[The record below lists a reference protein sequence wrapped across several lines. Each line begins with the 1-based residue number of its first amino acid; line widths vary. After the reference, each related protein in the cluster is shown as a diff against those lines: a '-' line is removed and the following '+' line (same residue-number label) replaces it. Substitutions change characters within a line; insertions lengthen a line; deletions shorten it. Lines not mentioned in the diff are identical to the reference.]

1 MRISNTQEERP
12 KRRTERTI
20 EEHVKFINEN
30 NVERVDVFTESIEFL
45 KECPG
50 IKAASVY
57 VPLCVEKEFDFSPLY
72 EMENLE
78 AVDCGA
84 ESLAG
89 APRVNKFFVDFT
101 KMKHIK
107 QIRISLSN
115 FRRGTGFQKVKD
127 LELLRISDC
136 DKEDLR
142 EYFCSEKM
150 KYLMIFYSRL
160 RNLDHIETAPNL
172 KWVQLEELK
181 RLEDISALEHIAES
195 VEALCIS
202 GCPKVKDFSVLEKL
216 VNLRHLELTR
226 RNEIPSLSFLNQM
239 PQIQTFLFSMNV
251 LDGDLTPCMKIP
263 YVYCERNRKHYN
275 LKNKDLPRTVD
286 EYYGWGY
293 KFELPSE
300 YMLY

>member
-1 MRISNTQEERP
+1 M
-12 KRRTERTI
+12 
-20 EEHVKFINEN
+20 
-30 NVERVDVFTESIEFL
+30 
-45 KECPG
+45 
-50 IKAASVY
+50 
-57 VPLCVEKEFDFSPLY
+57 
-72 EMENLE
+72 
-78 AVDCGA
+78 
-84 ESLAG
+84 
-89 APRVNKFFVDFT
+89 DFT

-107 QIRISLSN
+107 QIKISLN
-115 FRRGTGFQKVKD
+115 DFRSGTGFQKVKD
-127 LELLRISDC
+127 LELLKIFDC
-136 DKEDLR
+136 NKEDLR

-150 KYLMIFYSRL
+150 KYLMIYDSRL

-172 KWVQLEELK
+172 KWVQLEDLK

-216 VNLRHLELTR
+216 VNLRHLELTG

>member
-1 MRISNTQEERP
+1 
-12 KRRTERTI
+12 
-20 EEHVKFINEN
+20 
-30 NVERVDVFTESIEFL
+30 
-45 KECPG
+45 
-50 IKAASVY
+50 
-57 VPLCVEKEFDFSPLY
+57 
-72 EMENLE
+72 
-78 AVDCGA
+78 
-84 ESLAG
+84 
-89 APRVNKFFVDFT
+89 
-101 KMKHIK
+101 MKHIK
-107 QIRISLSN
+107 QIKISLN
-115 FRRGTGFQKVKD
+115 DFRSGTGFQKVKD

-216 VNLRHLELTR
+216 VNLRHLELTG

>member
-1 MRISNTQEERP
+1 MFYGKYWI
-12 KRRTERTI
+12 
-20 EEHVKFINEN
+20 
-30 NVERVDVFTESIEFL
+30 L

-150 KYLMIFYSRL
+150 KYLMIFLFKASKFRPYRNSPQLKMGSTGRIKKVGRYFGTRTYSR
-160 RNLDHIETAPNL
+160 IC
-172 KWVQLEELK
+172 WG
-181 RLEDISALEHIAES
+181 ALYQWMPEGE
-195 VEALCIS
+195 
-202 GCPKVKDFSVLEKL
+202 
-216 VNLRHLELTR
+216 R
-226 RNEIPSLSFLNQM
+226 FL
-239 PQIQTFLFSMNV
+239 L
-251 LDGDLTPCMKIP
+251 
-263 YVYCERNRKHYN
+263 YW
-275 LKNKDLPRTVD
+275 KN
-286 EYYGWGY
+286 W
-293 KFELPSE
+293 
-300 YMLY
+300 

>member
-1 MRISNTQEERP
+1 
-12 KRRTERTI
+12 
-20 EEHVKFINEN
+20 
-30 NVERVDVFTESIEFL
+30 
-45 KECPG
+45 
-50 IKAASVY
+50 
-57 VPLCVEKEFDFSPLY
+57 
-72 EMENLE
+72 
-78 AVDCGA
+78 
-84 ESLAG
+84 
-89 APRVNKFFVDFT
+89 
-101 KMKHIK
+101 MKHIK

-202 GCPKVKDFSVLEKL
+202 GCPKVKDFFCIGKTGKSE
-216 VNLRHLELTR
+216 
-226 RNEIPSLSFLNQM
+226 
-239 PQIQTFLFSMNV
+239 TFRV
-251 LDGDLTPCMKIP
+251 D
-263 YVYCERNRKHYN
+263 RK
-275 LKNKDLPRTVD
+275 K
-286 EYYGWGY
+286 
-293 KFELPSE
+293 
-300 YMLY
+300 